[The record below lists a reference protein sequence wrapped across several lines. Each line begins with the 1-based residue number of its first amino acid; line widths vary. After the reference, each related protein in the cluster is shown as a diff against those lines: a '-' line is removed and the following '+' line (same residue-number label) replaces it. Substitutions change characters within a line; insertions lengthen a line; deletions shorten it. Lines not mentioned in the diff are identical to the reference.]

1 MLVPSEDILFHKEA
15 RKHRVRPIIKTK
27 SREEVLKLAASKKA
41 EAEAIGCA
49 AAIVV
54 GEDRRL
60 LPPLPTINPIFP
72 PTMESTDQEGDS
84 RSRRKRKYKE
94 KVGSIH

>member
-1 MLVPSEDILFHKEA
+1 MEKVGKKVETSTKKMIVPMLVPSKDILFHKEA

-27 SREEVLKLAASKKA
+27 SREEVLKVAASKKA

-49 AAIVV
+49 AAIVA

-72 PTMESTDQEGDS
+72 PVREHIGQEG
-84 RSRRKRKYKE
+84 
-94 KVGSIH
+94 